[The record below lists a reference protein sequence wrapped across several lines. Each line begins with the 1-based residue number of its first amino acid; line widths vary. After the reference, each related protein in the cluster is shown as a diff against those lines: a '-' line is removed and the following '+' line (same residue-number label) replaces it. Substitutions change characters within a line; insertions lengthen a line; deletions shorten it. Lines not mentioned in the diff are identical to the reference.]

1 MHFLGNGSG
10 GNGSSSKTSHS
21 KGDSVSMLNEK
32 VPATP
37 LAEARLSADEL
48 LSAVELLLS
57 EKLVSQVGACFQF
70 HIALRDGTHK
80 TYFVDLSKGAGRAG
94 HGMPHQN
101 PDVVFQMTEE
111 DLLAMFEGTL
121 RPFGAYTNG
130 QLKLRGDLKTAMK
143 LEEVIKVTRQQ

>member
-1 MHFLGNGSG
+1 M
-10 GNGSSSKTSHS
+10 
-21 KGDSVSMLNEK
+21 VNEK
-32 VPATP
+32 VPTTP

-57 EKLVSQVGACFQF
+57 EKLVSQVGACFLF

-80 TYFVDLSKGAGRAG
+80 TYFLDLSKGAGRAG
-94 HGMPHQN
+94 HGMPDQN

-121 RPFGAYTNG
+121 RPFGAYTSG
-130 QLKLRGDLKTAMK
+130 QLKLHGDLKTAMK
-143 LEEVIKVTRQQ
+143 LEEVIKVMRQQ